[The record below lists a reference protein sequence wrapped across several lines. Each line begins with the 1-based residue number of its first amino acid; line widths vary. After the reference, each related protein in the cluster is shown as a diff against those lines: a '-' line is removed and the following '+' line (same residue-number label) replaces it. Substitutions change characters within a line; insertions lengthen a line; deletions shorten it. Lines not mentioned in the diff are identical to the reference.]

1 MFNIYRTAYLFMN
14 RKTVQSWGGY
24 DGTHVCI
31 PVPVGT
37 RDVFRHDAMPDIL
50 QLLTDN
56 PGKTFS
62 NRDLHRLTGKGMSN
76 VNASVQ
82 ALEQIGVI
90 RVDRD
95 GRSNRVQINAA
106 KLLRSDNPVTTIP
119 QPEYHDPVREVRDRI
134 IKEIGSDVGIV
145 LFGSVARGDADRASD
160 IDMFVVVE
168 DGRMEAQRL
177 AHSIEE
183 DVASERFDGDRFEPH
198 IVVETRD
205 SAVTHDRIREVLVE
219 GITLHDTEVLD
230 AVKQEVFADGT

>member
-1 MFNIYRTAYLFMN
+1 MN
-14 RKTVQSWGGY
+14 RETVHPPDGC

-31 PVPVGT
+31 PVPVGD
-37 RDVFRHDAMPDIL
+37 RDAFRHDAMPDIL

-62 NRDLHRLTGKGMSN
+62 NRELHRLTGKGMSN
-76 VNASVQ
+76 VNAAVRS
-82 ALEQIGVI
+82 LEEIGVI

-106 KLLRSDNPVTTIP
+106 KLIRSDDPVTTIP
-119 QPEYHDPVREVRDRI
+119 QLEYHDPVREVRDRI
-134 IKEIGSDVGIV
+134 TGEIGSDVGIV

-160 IDMFVVVE
+160 IDVFIVVE
-168 DGRMEAQRL
+168 DGRMAAQRQ
-177 AHSIEE
+177 AHSIED

-205 SAVTHDRIREVLVE
+205 SAVTHDRIRDVLVE

-230 AVKQEVFADGT
+230 AVKQEVFADGA

>member
-1 MFNIYRTAYLFMN
+1 MN
-14 RKTVQSWGGY
+14 RKTVQPSNVG
-24 DGTHVCI
+24 DGTYVCI

-37 RDVFRHDAMPDIL
+37 RDAFRHDAMPDIL

-56 PGKTFS
+56 PGTTFS
-62 NRDLHRLTGKGMSN
+62 NRDLHRLTEKGMSN

-82 ALEQIGVI
+82 ALEQLGVV

-119 QPEYHDPVREVRDRI
+119 QPEYHEPVREVRDRI
-134 IKEIGSDVGIV
+134 TEEIGSETGIV

-160 IDMFVVVE
+160 IDVFVVVE

-183 DVASERFDGDRFEPH
+183 DVASERFNGDRFEPH

-205 SAVTHDRIREVLVE
+205 SAVTHDRIREVLIE
-219 GITLHDTEVLD
+219 GITLHETEVLE
-230 AVKQEVFADGT
+230 AVKQEVFADGA